1 VERSVGIQLDWHKI
15 KTGFVKIRS
24 HRFVRFDVEFTPFKK
39 LAYISVVTADGTIV
53 ADALPRTKDLSVI
66 ITPDAQL
73 IDSQYGDIW
82 LGRNGKRYP

>member
-1 VERSVGIQLDWHKI
+1 VGSSAGIELDWHKI
-15 KTGFVKIRS
+15 QTGFTKIES
-24 HRFVRFDVEFTPFKK
+24 HGFVRFDTEFTPSKR
-39 LAYISVVTADGTIV
+39 LAYISVVTADGTVV
-53 ADALPRTKDLSVI
+53 ADALPRTQDLSVI